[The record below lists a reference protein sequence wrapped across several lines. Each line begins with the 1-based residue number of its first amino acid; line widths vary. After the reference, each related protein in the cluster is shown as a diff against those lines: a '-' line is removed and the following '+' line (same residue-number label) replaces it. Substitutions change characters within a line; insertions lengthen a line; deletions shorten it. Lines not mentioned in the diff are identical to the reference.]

1 MTEKT
6 HLINRSKK
14 QERGEKEREKKYIMV
29 IKNLQTLEKN
39 QHHDKIKHSKEE
51 LQPNIAKK
59 NYNQSVEDTKTSQ
72 DFSGKDSACQC
83 TRHRFFPWSG
93 KNHVPWS
100 MPMDHS
106 C

>member
-14 QERGEKEREKKYIMV
+14 QERGEKERKKKYIMV
-29 IKNLQTLEKN
+29 ITNLQTLEKSN
-39 QHHDKIKHSKEE
+39 TMIKS
-51 LQPNIAKK
+51 NIAKK

-72 DFSGKDSACQC
+72 DFSGKDSACQR
-83 TRHRFFPWSG
+83 TRHRFFPWSR

-100 MPMDHS
+100 MPVDHS